1 MIYQN
6 NKEYFCQVK
15 LAGCNPILYLHEYKY
30 IADEIAL
37 WKNDEDLHPYSL
49 YNHYPLMEDDP
60 DENIGNMPERLC
72 VGIGTYKT
80 QRDGEIY
87 LCILIEP
94 VTKKVEAYS
103 LGVYRSAELVTK
115 AVDNLFELYGAPSA
129 PVIIRS
135 SQNYIYKTNEYH
147 KCMADYPV
155 ILEMTEKGSRGGVAA
170 VSTFFSQLM
179 RKKGTYSFVTWQ
191 DAVDWLSSYI
201 FTHNIK

>member
-1 MIYQN
+1 MN
-6 NKEYFCQVK
+6 
-15 LAGCNPILYLHEYKY
+15 LDEYKY

-49 YNHYPLMEDDP
+49 YNHYPLIEDNP

-94 VTKKVEAYS
+94 VTKKVGTYS
-103 LGVYRSAELVTK
+103 LGVYRSAELVAK
-115 AVDNLFELYGAPSA
+115 AVDNLFELHNAPSA

-135 SQNYIYKTNEYH
+135 SQNPIYKTNEYH
-147 KCMADYPV
+147 RCMPDYPV
-155 ILEMTEKGSRGGVAA
+155 ILEMTEKGDLLLYNMAGCGGLAE
-170 VSTFFSQLM
+170 QL
-179 RKKGTYSFVTWQ
+179 YLC
-191 DAVDWLSSYI
+191 A
-201 FTHNIK
+201 